1 MTKNIKLG
9 IKLNILLAIIFLS
22 ITLAISFI
30 LSRILEN
37 YAEEIVA
44 DKASLLIETMN
55 SVRQYTSSQ
64 IQPELSSRLETEQF
78 FLPQTVPAYSARE
91 IFENLRSNEKYSQFF
106 YKEATLNP
114 TNLRDKADKFE
125 TEIVESFR
133 RDVGSREGKMA
144 DFQKY
149 GFRTIPGGELFYIA
163 RPLAVNKESCLRCHS
178 LPEKAPP
185 SQIAT
190 YGKDT
195 GFGWKLNE
203 IVGAQIISV
212 PASEVVRQAR
222 DLRWLV
228 IGRVLIFL
236 VLGIIILNIF
246 LKLTITDP
254 INKMSSFSKNLST
267 GDFSVEFQHESNDEI
282 GILARSLNRLK
293 VSLKMAMEM
302 IENKPPKS

>member
-1 MTKNIKLG
+1 MIKNIKLG
-9 IKLNILLAIIFLS
+9 LKLNLLLGTIFLGL
-22 ITLAISFI
+22 ILATSLI
-30 LSRILEN
+30 LSQILEN

-55 SVRQYTSSQ
+55 SVREYTSVQ
-64 IQPELSSRLETEQF
+64 IQPELSSRLETEPL

-91 IFENLRSNEKYSQFF
+91 IFENLRNNERYKQFF

-125 TEIVESFR
+125 AEIVNSFR
-133 RDVGSREGKMA
+133 QEINPANSSLENVRE
-144 DFQKY
+144 Y
-149 GFRTIPGGELFYIA
+149 GFRTIPGGDLFYIA
-163 RPLAVNKESCLRCHS
+163 RPLAIKKESCLRCHS
-178 LPEKAPP
+178 TPENAPA

-190 YGKDT
+190 YGREN
-195 GFGWKLNE
+195 GFGWQLNE

-212 PASEVVRQAR
+212 PASEVIKQAQ

-236 VLGIIILNIF
+236 LIGIALLNLF
-246 LKLTITDP
+246 LKFTITDP
-254 INKMSSFSKNLST
+254 INKMSSLSKKLST
-267 GDFSVEFQHESNDEI
+267 GDFSVEFEQKSGDEI

-302 IENKPPKS
+302 IESKPSE